1 VGSSLP
7 ALQASSAGVA
17 VTARV
22 AAALVAAGMVAVV
35 AVGVAVAALV
45 AVGAAVVA
53 GDVKSFANRECF

>member
-1 VGSSLP
+1 
-7 ALQASSAGVA
+7 
-17 VTARV
+17 V